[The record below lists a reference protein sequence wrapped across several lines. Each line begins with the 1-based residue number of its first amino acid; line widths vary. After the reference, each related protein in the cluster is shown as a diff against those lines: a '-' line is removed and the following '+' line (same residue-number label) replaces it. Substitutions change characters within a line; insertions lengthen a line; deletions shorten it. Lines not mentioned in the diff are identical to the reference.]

1 MKKKTITA
9 IALGAAAVTAGMAT
23 GNASADNVSTNNS
36 QIEISAKKATSQN
49 QTKASS
55 ESEAKSDSVATTTA
69 SKASSAVA
77 KSSATANSASAEN
90 NSQAANSQST
100 SNATSEASTGSMS
113 NGSVASSSKGATSS
127 QSSSSSAKASST
139 ASQSSSE
146 ASVNPETAGF
156 QAHGTQADEHN
167 IPAMVKKEAAQNKS
181 KFEQQL
187 VNPDARAAYDKLNA
201 NAKEIAQAANVDLAK
216 LTHQEID
223 ALNSVKMDS
232 TPESGT
238 VTYTDYAD
246 IAKDLINRNP
256 QYAIPQFDPSTIKNF
271 PAATTADAETGKVE
285 PLDIWDSWPVM
296 NANTGAVTDWNG
308 YQLVFGMAGS
318 PANPRDNHLYL
329 FYTKYGDENF
339 NDWKCAGPV
348 FGFGQNSVHQ
358 RWSGSACVNSDGTI
372 QLYYTD
378 VDTSTGHNDQRIAT
392 VTITL
397 ANNNGQISIANR
409 QNEKILFAG
418 DGKLYQTFAQFEQGN
433 MNVDNFCMRD
443 PHIFVDNGQRY
454 LLFEGSTGSDNYQG
468 MDQIYNLG
476 NYGGATIADDVNDM
490 FQIINNSDMT
500 ARGSYAN
507 AAIGILKLGG
517 TEKDPTVAHVYA
529 PLIQA
534 PLATDEIERPDIIK
548 INGKY
553 YLFDD
558 ARLNR
563 GTNDPSWQAAD
574 KAVGDNVIMLGFVS
588 DHLTYGYKPLNGIGV
603 VLTATA
609 NANSRTATYA
619 YYAVPILGKDGQPTN
634 YVLITDYMTNRNWV
648 AGKGNDA
655 TWGPSFIVEIMPDGT
670 TRVVPGSVTKEQGVW
685 VLDGDTEFAP
695 VYNGS
700 AVKVV
705 SNKKNG
711 ANGQK
716 NAEKIYY
723 DAQKRNLV
731 VSRANANEANE
742 VQADTVQSVRMAN
755 KANAAKNAKNTS
767 ANGLPQTG
775 ETTSNKTVW
784 GMISMAM
791 ASILAAFGF
800 ADKKRRG

>member
-146 ASVNPETAGF
+146 AAVNPETAGF

-308 YQLVFGMAGS
+308 Y
-318 PANPRDNHLYL
+318 
-329 FYTKYGDENF
+329 
-339 NDWKCAGPV
+339 
-348 FGFGQNSVHQ
+348 
-358 RWSGSACVNSDGTI
+358 
-372 QLYYTD
+372 
-378 VDTSTGHNDQRIAT
+378 
-392 VTITL
+392 
-397 ANNNGQISIANR
+397 
-409 QNEKILFAG
+409 
-418 DGKLYQTFAQFEQGN
+418 
-433 MNVDNFCMRD
+433 
-443 PHIFVDNGQRY
+443 
-454 LLFEGSTGSDNYQG
+454 
-468 MDQIYNLG
+468 
-476 NYGGATIADDVNDM
+476 
-490 FQIINNSDMT
+490 
-500 ARGSYAN
+500 
-507 AAIGILKLGG
+507 
-517 TEKDPTVAHVYA
+517 
-529 PLIQA
+529 
-534 PLATDEIERPDIIK
+534 
-548 INGKY
+548 
-553 YLFDD
+553 
-558 ARLNR
+558 
-563 GTNDPSWQAAD
+563 
-574 KAVGDNVIMLGFVS
+574 
-588 DHLTYGYKPLNGIGV
+588 
-603 VLTATA
+603 
-609 NANSRTATYA
+609 
-619 YYAVPILGKDGQPTN
+619 
-634 YVLITDYMTNRNWV
+634 
-648 AGKGNDA
+648 
-655 TWGPSFIVEIMPDGT
+655 
-670 TRVVPGSVTKEQGVW
+670 
-685 VLDGDTEFAP
+685 
-695 VYNGS
+695 
-700 AVKVV
+700 
-705 SNKKNG
+705 
-711 ANGQK
+711 
-716 NAEKIYY
+716 
-723 DAQKRNLV
+723 
-731 VSRANANEANE
+731 
-742 VQADTVQSVRMAN
+742 
-755 KANAAKNAKNTS
+755 
-767 ANGLPQTG
+767 
-775 ETTSNKTVW
+775 
-784 GMISMAM
+784 
-791 ASILAAFGF
+791 
-800 ADKKRRG
+800 